1 MSNEPFAK
9 GHCLCGA
16 VSYTINAKP
25 IPNGPVSLQGLPAII
40 RNGSYVAGF
49 L

>member
-1 MSNEPFAK
+1 MPNEPFAK

-16 VSYTINAKP
+16 VSYTVNAKP
-25 IPNGPVSLQGLPAII
+25 IRMTMSLQGLPASI